1 VQDAN
6 VVDGGEHVNVGDG
19 GEHVNVEDGGLV
31 ALVYVCSYVA

>member
-1 VQDAN
+1 MQDAN